1 MRVIPAQTYTYVA
14 TNGWYNNGV
23 RQVTVSSFLMG
34 VFEVTQAQYAR
45 VMGTMYSDDDTLWP
59 SYWTNVTYRATR
71 PVDQVSYEMWRGKR
85 SEGFAYLTNGNAV
98 DPTKFMGLLRAKFGG
113 KIDFDL
119 PKDCQ
124 WSAAAQAGYTSVY
137 GHLGGFESY
146 DTAITKFRCMEN
158 SSVSITSRDAYI
170 DRNAIADYGTAPVGS
185 YESNPYGLYDCI
197 GNVNEL
203 CVDGQNLSTENNALV
218 NPTGSATGNPL
229 VRGGA
234 AGIPGYQALAANG
247 ALSGCTSVTSTGN
260 VPLNYRTWGNLAG
273 RHMTMGARL
282 AAPLVD

>member
-1 MRVIPAQTYTYVA
+1 MKRFGLPIGQT
-14 TNGWYNNGV
+14 
-23 RQVTVSSFLMG
+23 RHTV
-34 VFEVTQAQYAR
+34 Q
-45 VMGTMYSDDDTLWP
+45 P
-59 SYWTNVTYRATR
+59 
-71 PVDQVSYEMWRGKR
+71 DQWIKFRTKCGAER

-146 DTAITKFRCMEN
+146 DTAITKFRCKEN
-158 SSVSITSRDAYI
+158 SSVSITSRDAYA

-197 GNVNEL
+197 GNVVEL
-203 CVDGQNLSTENNALV
+203 CVDGLIPSTENNALV
-218 NPTGSATGNPL
+218 NPTGSSTGNIIA
-229 VRGGA
+229 RGGA
-234 AGIPGYQALAANG
+234 AGIQSYQMKNSSGRLA
-247 ALSGCTSVTSTGN
+247 GCTSVTSIGHIYTDAI
-260 VPLNYRTWGNLAG
+260 TWGNLNAN
-273 RHMTMGARL
+273 HMPIGARL